1 MLKHSFVLKTERF
14 DSVFAQE
21 FLVSLPVLF
30 RHGHVIVVITIKFNG
45 KFQSRT
51 VKVQDM
57 MANTELTTKLEASN
71 LLAFQPVPKSSFGWS
86 PISAEFPSVGF
97 HLGSIE
103 NVDNSFL
110 LVGFQRPLAPSNL
123 RGGIVSNLHI

>member
-86 PISAEFPSVGF
+86 PISTEFPSVGF
-97 HLGSIE
+97 HPLVFNAPLPPLILEGEYLVISIFE
-103 NVDNSFL
+103 LDAIYL
-110 LVGFQRPLAPSNL
+110 
-123 RGGIVSNLHI
+123 